1 MPVELV
7 SSAALTPFFSTL
19 TSKSAAISRH
29 TVVQKSQS
37 KSFCPTQQG
46 HPVGLLHGRLIECPS
61 LPAVHL
67 ALGTFTGAPPNEL
80 AAS

>member
-1 MPVELV
+1 M
-7 SSAALTPFFSTL
+7 
-19 TSKSAAISRH
+19 
-29 TVVQKSQS
+29 
-37 KSFCPTQQG
+37 
-46 HPVGLLHGRLIECPS
+46 ECPS